1 MGRTENGYLKV
12 GTIAVNAR
20 LIVDGKDVTSNYAGL
35 DVGVKVVKEHEPMEE
50 AATDTQTPAEPADE
64 QPKATTKAK
73 KKAAE

>member
-20 LIVDGKDVTSNYAGL
+20 LIVDGRDVTGNYAGL
-35 DVGVKVVKEHEPMEE
+35 DVGVKIVAEKAEE
-50 AATDTQTPAEPADE
+50 AATEPQMTAEPAEE
-64 QPKATTKAK
+64 QPKATAKAK

>member
-20 LIVDGKDVTSNYAGL
+20 LVVDGKDVTSNYAGL
-35 DVGVKVVKEHEPMEE
+35 DVGVRVVKEQEPVEE
-50 AATDTQTPAEPADE
+50 ATTEPEKPTEPAEE
-64 QPKATTKAK
+64 HHKATTKAK

>member
-20 LIVDGKDVTSNYAGL
+20 LIVDGKDVTGNYAGL
-35 DVGVKVVKEHEPMEE
+35 DVGVKVVKEQVEE
-50 AATDTQTPAEPADE
+50 AATEQQTPTEPAE
-64 QPKATTKAK
+64 EHHKATTKAK

>member
-20 LIVDGKDVTSNYAGL
+20 LIVDGVDVTGNYAGL
-35 DVGVKVVKEHEPMEE
+35 DVGVRVVKEQVEE
-50 AATDTQTPAEPADE
+50 AATEQQTPTEPAE
-64 QPKATTKAK
+64 EHHKATTKAK